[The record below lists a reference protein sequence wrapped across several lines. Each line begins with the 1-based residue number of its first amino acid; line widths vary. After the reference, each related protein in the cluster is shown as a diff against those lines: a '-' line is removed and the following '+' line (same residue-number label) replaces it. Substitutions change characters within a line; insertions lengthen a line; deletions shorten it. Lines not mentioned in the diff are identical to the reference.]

1 MGTDYS
7 KKIKEKSYHFY
18 RQHFLTAIHAQ
29 VYFPTNNSS
38 LVLWDP
44 TMRNHWEPMLC
55 LLWTTRFFSRKKD
68 QSSYY
73 FLLNSAESISLL
85 RRFVL
90 ALQLDINI
98 HTIIRW
104 NDDDDCYCYYQ
115 YYYCCCSLFV
125 FWGALDL
132 LTYFNR
138 SDILWILH
146 GFVHVFNVGFAHP
159 AIHFLCDTSTKHLLA
174 CFRRSVR
181 IVEWARRKR
190 ARKKIRWK
198 KVGFFLCSDFL
209 APFPPSE
216 RLEQA
221 TELLYSCPPET
232 RDMAL
237 IGGC

>member
-1 MGTDYS
+1 MWRTYQEKELKIITWSISPSKRTEMGTDYS

-55 LLWTTRFFSRKKD
+55 LLWTTRFFSWKKD

-125 FWGALDL
+125 FLGGPRPFDL
-132 LTYFNR
+132 F
-138 SDILWILH
+138 
-146 GFVHVFNVGFAHP
+146 
-159 AIHFLCDTSTKHLLA
+159 
-174 CFRRSVR
+174 
-181 IVEWARRKR
+181 
-190 ARKKIRWK
+190 
-198 KVGFFLCSDFL
+198 
-209 APFPPSE
+209 
-216 RLEQA
+216 
-221 TELLYSCPPET
+221 
-232 RDMAL
+232 
-237 IGGC
+237 

>member
-1 MGTDYS
+1 MRPDN
-7 KKIKEKSYHFY
+7 EKPLRAYVVS
-18 RQHFLTAIHAQ
+18 
-29 VYFPTNNSS
+29 VMDNS
-38 LVLWDP
+38 L
-44 TMRNHWEPMLC
+44 
-55 LLWTTRFFSRKKD
+55 FSWKKD

-90 ALQLDINI
+90 ALQLRDINI

-190 ARKKIRWK
+190 AREKIRWK
-198 KVGFFLCSDFL
+198 EVGFFLCSDFF
-209 APFPPSE
+209 APSPPSE

-221 TELLYSCPPET
+221 TELSYSCPPET
-232 RDMAL
+232 RDMVL

>member
-1 MGTDYS
+1 MRPDN
-7 KKIKEKSYHFY
+7 EKPLRAYVVS
-18 RQHFLTAIHAQ
+18 
-29 VYFPTNNSS
+29 VMDNS
-38 LVLWDP
+38 L
-44 TMRNHWEPMLC
+44 
-55 LLWTTRFFSRKKD
+55 FSWKKD

-90 ALQLDINI
+90 ALQLRDINI

-132 LTYFNR
+132 LIYFNR

-146 GFVHVFNVGFAHP
+146 GFVHVFKVGFAHP

-198 KVGFFLCSDFL
+198 DCFFSLLRFLCAVPTIRTPGTGYWTL
-209 APFPPSE
+209 VLLPSGNTWYGVNWWVLGFNV
-216 RLEQA
+216 RA
-221 TELLYSCPPET
+221 
-232 RDMAL
+232 
-237 IGGC
+237 

>member
-1 MGTDYS
+1 MRPVN
-7 KKIKEKSYHFY
+7 EKPLRAS
-18 RQHFLTAIHAQ
+18 
-29 VYFPTNNSS
+29 VVSVMDNS
-38 LVLWDP
+38 L
-44 TMRNHWEPMLC
+44 
-55 LLWTTRFFSRKKD
+55 FSWKKD

-90 ALQLDINI
+90 ALQLRDINI

-132 LTYFNR
+132 LIYFNR

-146 GFVHVFNVGFAHP
+146 GFVHVFKVGFAHP

-198 KVGFFLCSDFL
+198 EVVFFLCSDFF
-209 APFPPSE
+209 APSPPSE

-221 TELLYSCPPET
+221 TELSYSCPPET

>member
-55 LLWTTRFFSRKKD
+55 LLWTTRFFSWKKD

-132 LTYFNR
+132 LIHFNR

-146 GFVHVFNVGFAHP
+146 GFVHVFKVGFAHP

-198 KVGFFLCSDFL
+198 EVGFFLCSDFF
-209 APFPPSE
+209 APSPPSE

-221 TELLYSCPPET
+221 TELSYSCPPET

>member
-29 VYFPTNNSS
+29 VYFPTNNSN

-125 FWGALDL
+125 FWGALNL
-132 LTYFNR
+132 LIYFNR

-146 GFVHVFNVGFAHP
+146 GFVHVFKVGFAHP

-198 KVGFFLCSDFL
+198 EVGFFSAQISLRRPHHPNAWNRLLNSRTL
-209 APFPPSE
+209 ALRKHE
-216 RLEQA
+216 IWR
-221 TELLYSCPPET
+221 
-232 RDMAL
+232 
-237 IGGC
+237 

>member
-1 MGTDYS
+1 MRPDN
-7 KKIKEKSYHFY
+7 EKPLRAYVVS
-18 RQHFLTAIHAQ
+18 
-29 VYFPTNNSS
+29 VMDNS
-38 LVLWDP
+38 L
-44 TMRNHWEPMLC
+44 
-55 LLWTTRFFSRKKD
+55 FSWKKD

-90 ALQLDINI
+90 ALQLRDINI

-132 LTYFNR
+132 LIYFNR

-146 GFVHVFNVGFAHP
+146 GFVHVFKVGFAHP

-174 CFRRSVR
+174 CFRRSVW

-198 KVGFFLCSDFL
+198 EVVFFLCSDFF
-209 APFPPSE
+209 APSPPSE

-221 TELLYSCPPET
+221 TELSYSCPPET